1 MAYHHKQSVDNSLGR
16 NHADLILQGGKI
28 VDVHTGLIQEGDVI
42 VTGHRIVGLYDHSS
56 VFAGANTEIMDVSGK
71 YVLPGFIEPHIHI
84 ESSMLTLTNFSRA
97 VLPRGTTTVI
107 NDPHEIAN
115 VMGVRG
121 VRQMMDEGHYTNLRF
136 YFTIPSCVPSLSEE
150 FETCGASFSLEA
162 IKSLLEEKSAIGLG
176 EMMNYPG
183 VIASKLEVL
192 TKIYETYRMRGF
204 KKKPPIID
212 GHCPGLTGP
221 ELSAYINAGI
231 MADHEC
237 STGEELEERLAKGM
251 FVMVRNGSYA
261 RNARELLEY
270 VIEKGIDTR
279 RLMLCADDRN
289 PFDLLNKGHIDQT
302 LAMAVNLAKESGWKL
317 KPVEIIRMATLNPAE
332 FFHMPYRGRLG
343 IGTRADITVVEDLE
357 NFNVFAT
364 FRDGKLV
371 AREGQIVNDVQDY
384 PYHENILNS
393 VKIARRFSATD
404 FQIKSNAK
412 QRKARV
418 IEMVPGQLLTKQK
431 IETLRAKS
439 GFLESDIDRDILKI
453 VVIERHRQNNNF
465 SIGYVNGFGIKK
477 GAVALTIGHDS
488 HNLAVIGRR
497 DEDIAFAVNEL
508 VKMQGGVVVSQ
519 DGCVLASLPLRIGG
533 LMSTEAP
540 QQVVQ
545 DKIEVYEA
553 YKTLGG
559 HLTDPI
565 IAMSFLQLPV
575 IPELKITDKSLVEM
589 TAKGPRKV
597 SLLVD

>member
-28 VDVHTGLIQEGDVI
+28 VDVHTGLIKEGDVI
-42 VTGHRIVGLYDHSS
+42 VTGHRIVGLYDQSP
-56 VFAGANTEIMDVSGK
+56 VFAGANTEIMNVSGK

-97 VLPRGTTTVI
+97 VLPRGTTTVV

-115 VMGVRG
+115 VMGIRG

-150 FETCGASFSLEA
+150 FETCGASFSVEA

-183 VIASKLEVL
+183 VIASRLDVL
-192 TKIYETYRMRGF
+192 AKIYETYRMRGF

-212 GHCPGLTGP
+212 GHCPGLSGP

-237 STGEELEERLAKGM
+237 SSGEELEERLAKGM

-302 LAMAVNLAKESGWKL
+302 LAMAVKLAKESGWKL
-317 KPVEIIRMATLNPAE
+317 KPVEIIRMATLNPAQ

-343 IGTRADITVVEDLE
+343 IGTRADIAVVEDLE
-357 NFNVFAT
+357 NFDVFAT
-364 FRDGKLV
+364 YRDGKLV

-384 PYHENILNS
+384 PYHENILHS

-418 IEMVPGQLLTKQK
+418 IGMVPGQLLTEQK
-431 IETLRAKS
+431 IKTLNAKN
-439 GFLESDIDRDILKI
+439 GHLPSDIERDILKI

-465 SIGYVNGFGIKK
+465 SVGYVNGFGIKK
-477 GAVALTIGHDS
+477 GAMALTIGHDS

-497 DEDIAFAVNEL
+497 DKDIAFAVNEL

-519 DGCVLASLPLRIGG
+519 DGNVLASLPLRIGG

-545 DKIEVYEA
+545 DKMQVYEA

-559 HLTDPI
+559 HLTDPV

-589 TAKGPRKV
+589 NANGPRKV

>member
-28 VDVHTGLIQEGDVI
+28 VDVHSGLIKEGDII
-42 VTGHRIVGLYDHSS
+42 VTGHRIVGLYDHSP

-84 ESSMLTLTNFSRA
+84 ESSMLTLTNFSRV

-150 FETCGASFSLEA
+150 FETCGASFSVEA

-183 VIASKLEVL
+183 VIAARLDVL
-192 TKIYETYRMRGF
+192 AKIYETYRMRGF

-212 GHCPGLTGP
+212 GHCPGLAGP

-302 LAMAVNLAKESGWKL
+302 LAMAVRVAKESGWKI
-317 KPVEIIRMATLNPAE
+317 KPVEIIRMATLNPAQ

-357 NFNVFAT
+357 DFNVFAT
-364 FRDGKLV
+364 LRDGKLV

-431 IETLRAKS
+431 IETLKAKN
-439 GFLESDIDRDILKI
+439 GFLESDIERDILKI

-488 HNLAVIGRR
+488 HNLAVIGKC
-497 DEDIAFAVNEL
+497 DNDIAFAVNEL

-519 DGCVLASLPLRIGG
+519 DGNVLASLPLRIGG
-533 LMSTEAP
+533 LMSTEDP

-545 DKIEVYEA
+545 DKMEVYEA
-553 YKTLGG
+553 YKALGG
-559 HLTDPI
+559 PLTDPI

-597 SLLVD
+597 PLLVD

>member
-1 MAYHHKQSVDNSLGR
+1 MAYHHKQSVDNSMGR
-16 NHADLILQGGKI
+16 NQADLILEGGNI
-28 VDVHTGLIQEGDVI
+28 VDVHSGLIRQGDII
-42 VTGHRIVGLYDHSS
+42 VTGHRIVGLYDHNP
-56 VFAGANTEIMDVSGK
+56 VFAGPHTEIMDMTGK

-150 FETCGASFSLEA
+150 FETCGTSFSVED

-183 VIASKLEVL
+183 VIAPNLEVL
-192 TKIYETYRMRGF
+192 AKIYETYRMRGF

-212 GHCPGLTGP
+212 GHCPGLSGL

-289 PFDLLNKGHIDQT
+289 PFDLINKGHIDQT
-302 LAMAVNLAKESGWKL
+302 LAMAVKLARESGWKL
-317 KPVEIIRMATLNPAE
+317 SPVEIIRMATLNPAQ
-332 FFHMPYRGRLG
+332 FFHMSYRGRLG
-343 IGTRADITVVEDLE
+343 IGTRADIAVVDDLE

-364 FRDGKLV
+364 FRNGKLV
-371 AREGQIVNDVQDY
+371 AREGQIVNDVPDY

-393 VKIARRFSATD
+393 VNIGRNFNAAD

-412 QRKARV
+412 QRKVRV
-418 IEMVPGQLLTKQK
+418 IEMIPGQLLTGQK
-431 IETLRAKS
+431 VQTLKARN
-439 GFLESDIDRDILKI
+439 GFLECDTARDILKI
-453 VVIERHRQNNNF
+453 AVIERHRGNNNYTL
-465 SIGYVNGFGIKK
+465 GYVTGFGIKH

-488 HNLAVIGRR
+488 HNLAVIGAG
-497 DEDIAFAVNEL
+497 DAEIAFAVNEL
-508 VKMQGGVVVSQ
+508 VNMQGGAVVVR
-519 DGCVLASLPLRIGG
+519 DGNVLAALPLRIGG
-533 LMSTEAP
+533 LMSTAAP
-540 QQVVQ
+540 GQVVQ
-545 DKIEVYEA
+545 EKMAVYEA
-553 YKTLGG
+553 YKALGG

-565 IAMSFLQLPV
+565 IAMGFLQLPV
-575 IPELKITDKSLVEM
+575 IPELKITDRSLVEM

-597 SLLVD
+597 ALMID

>member
-1 MAYHHKQSVDNSLGR
+1 MAFHHKQSVDNSMGR

-28 VDVHTGLIQEGDVI
+28 VDVHSGLIREGDII
-42 VTGHRIVGLYDHSS
+42 VTGHRIVGLYDHSPI
-56 VFAGANTEIMDVSGK
+56 FAGPHTDIMDVSGK

-136 YFTIPSCVPSLSEE
+136 YFTIPSCVPSLGED
-150 FETCGASFSLEA
+150 FETCGASFSVED

-183 VIASKLEVL
+183 VIASSLEVL
-192 TKIYETYRMRGF
+192 AKIYETYRMRGF

-261 RNARELLEY
+261 RNARELLQY
-270 VIEKGIDTR
+270 VIDKEIDTR

-302 LAMAVNLAKESGWKL
+302 LAMAVKLAKESGWKL
-317 KPVEIIRMATLNPAE
+317 KPVDIIRMATLNPAQ
-332 FFHMPYRGRLG
+332 FFHMSYRGRLG
-343 IGTRADITVVEDLE
+343 IGTRADIAVVDDLE
-357 NFNVFAT
+357 DFNVFAT

-371 AREGQIVNDVQDY
+371 AREGEIVNDVQDY

-393 VKIARRFSATD
+393 VKITRTFNAAD
-404 FQIKSNAK
+404 FQVKSNAK
-412 QRKARV
+412 QRKVRV
-418 IEMVPGQLLTKQK
+418 IEMIPGQLLTGQNIK
-431 IETLRAKS
+431 TLKS
-439 GFLESDIDRDILKI
+439 KNGFLQCDLDRDILKI
-453 VVIERHRQNNNF
+453 AVIERHRRNNNHT
-465 SIGYVNGFGIKK
+465 IGYVNGFGIKK

-488 HNLAVIGRR
+488 HNLAAIGRS

-508 VKMQGGVVVSQ
+508 VKMQGGVVVCQ
-519 DGCVLASLPLRIGG
+519 DGKVLASLRLRIGG
-533 LMSTEAP
+533 LMSTAAP
-540 QQVVQ
+540 QQVVR
-545 DKIEVYEA
+545 DKMAVYEA
-553 YKTLGG
+553 YKALGG
-559 HLTDPI
+559 HLADPI

-589 TAKGPRKV
+589 TDKGPGKV
-597 SLLVD
+597 SLFVD

>member
-16 NHADLILQGGKI
+16 NKADLILRGGQI
-28 VDVHTGLIQEGDVI
+28 VDVHSGRIKEGDI
-42 VTGHRIVGLYDHSS
+42 VVNGHRIVGLYDRSS
-56 VFAGANTEIMDVSGK
+56 VFADSNTEIIDVTGK

-115 VMGVRG
+115 VMGMRG

-150 FETCGASFSLEA
+150 FETCGTTYSIED

-183 VIASKLEVL
+183 VIAPRLEVL
-192 TKIYETYRMRGF
+192 AKIYETYRMRGF

-212 GHCPGLTGP
+212 GHCPGLTGL

-237 STGEELEERLAKGM
+237 STGAELEERLAKGM

-261 RNARELLEY
+261 KNTRELLEY
-270 VIEKGIDTR
+270 VIDRQIDTR
-279 RLMLCADDRN
+279 RLMFCSDDRN
-289 PFDLLNKGHIDQT
+289 PYDLLNKGHIDQT
-302 LAMAVNLAKESGWKL
+302 LAMAVELAKESGWKI
-317 KPVEIIRMATLNPAE
+317 KPIEIIRMATLNPAE

-343 IGTRADITVVEDLE
+343 IGTRADIAIVENLE
-357 NFNVFAT
+357 NFHVWAT
-364 FRDGKLV
+364 LRNGNLV
-371 AREGQIVNDVQDY
+371 AREGQVVNDVQDY

-393 VKIARRFSATD
+393 VRINRTFSPDD
-404 FQIKSNAK
+404 FQVRSGAK
-412 QRKARV
+412 HRNVRV
-418 IEMVPGQLLTKQK
+418 IEMIPGQLITGKSIQK
-431 IETLRAKS
+431 LVAKN
-439 GFLESDIDRDILKI
+439 GFLETDIGRDILKI
-453 VVIERHRQNNNF
+453 AVVERHRANNNF
-465 SIGYVNGFGIKK
+465 SVGYVNGFGIKT
-477 GAVALTIGHDS
+477 GAVAMTIGHDA
-488 HNLAVIGRR
+488 HNLAVIGSSD
-497 DEDIAFAVNEL
+497 DEIAFAVNEL
-508 VKMQGGVVVSQ
+508 VKLQGGVLVSKN
-519 DGCVLASLPLRIGG
+519 GKVLASLPLRIGG

-540 QQVVQ
+540 HLVVQ
-545 DKIEVYEA
+545 AKTAVYDA
-553 YKTLGG
+553 YKALGG
-559 HLTDPI
+559 HVTDPI

-589 TAKGPRKV
+589 SKDGPRKV
-597 SLLVD
+597 SLFVD

>member
-1 MAYHHKQSVDNSLGR
+1 MAFHHKQSVDNSMGR
-16 NHADLILQGGKI
+16 NHADLILLGGKI
-28 VDVHTGLIQEGDVI
+28 VDVHSGLIREGDTI
-42 VTGHRIVGLYDHSS
+42 VTGHRIVGLYDHSP
-56 VFAGANTEIMDVSGK
+56 VFAGPHTEIMDVGGK

-136 YFTIPSCVPSLSEE
+136 YFTIPSCVPSLGEE
-150 FETCGASFSLEA
+150 FETCGANFSVED

-183 VIASKLEVL
+183 VIAPDIEVL
-192 TKIYETYRMRGF
+192 AKIYETYRMRGF

-212 GHCPGLTGP
+212 GHCPGLTGL

-261 RNARELLEY
+261 RNAQELLEY
-270 VIEKGIDTR
+270 VIDKGIDTR

-289 PFDLLNKGHIDQT
+289 PFDLINKGHIDQT
-302 LAMAVNLAKESGWKL
+302 LAMAAKLAKDSGGKL
-317 KPVEIIRMATLNPAE
+317 SPVDIVRMATLNPAQ
-332 FFHMPYRGRLG
+332 FFHMSYRGRLG
-343 IGTRADITVVEDLE
+343 IGTRADIAVVEDLE
-357 NFNVFAT
+357 DFNVFAT
-364 FRDGKLV
+364 FRNGTLV
-371 AREGQIVNDVQDY
+371 AREGEIVNDVQDY

-393 VKIARRFSATD
+393 VKIGRTFSAAD
-404 FQIKSNAK
+404 FQVQSNAK
-412 QRKARV
+412 QSKVRV
-418 IEMVPGQLLTKQK
+418 IKMIPEQLITGQN
-431 IETLRAKS
+431 IETLKAEN
-439 GFLESDIDRDILKI
+439 GFLQCDMDRDILKI
-453 VVIERHRQNNNF
+453 AVIERHRSINNYTV
-465 SIGYVNGFGIKK
+465 GYVNGFGIKK

-488 HNLAVIGRR
+488 HNLAVIGVH
-497 DEDIAFAVNEL
+497 DEDMAFAVNEL
-508 VKMQGGVVVSQ
+508 AKMQGGVVVCQ
-519 DGCVLASLPLRIGG
+519 DGKILASLPLRIGG
-533 LMSTEAP
+533 LMSTATP
-540 QQVVQ
+540 RQVVQ
-545 DKIEVYEA
+545 DKMAVYEA
-553 YKTLGG
+553 YKALGG

-589 TAKGPRKV
+589 TDKGPGKV
-597 SLLVD
+597 SLFVG

>member
-1 MAYHHKQSVDNSLGR
+1 MTYHHKQSVDNSLGR
-16 NHADLILQGGKI
+16 NQAELILRGGKI
-28 VDVHTGLIQEGDVI
+28 VDVHSGQIKEGDII
-42 VTGHRIVGLYDHSS
+42 VTGHRIVGLYDRSTAFGGSS
-56 VFAGANTEIMDVSGK
+56 TEIVDVTGK

-97 VLPRGTTTVI
+97 VLPLGTTTVI

-136 YFTIPSCVPSLSEE
+136 YFTIPSCVPSLSKE
-150 FETCGASFSLEA
+150 FETCGTTYTIED

-183 VIASKLEVL
+183 VIAPRIEVL
-192 TKIYETYRMRGF
+192 AKIYETYRMRGF

-212 GHCPGLTGP
+212 GHCPGLTGL

-237 STGEELEERLAKGM
+237 STGAELEERLAKGM

-261 RNARELLEY
+261 KNTRELLEY

-279 RLMLCADDRN
+279 RLMFCSDDRN
-289 PFDLLNKGHIDQT
+289 PYDLINKGHIDQT
-302 LAMAVNLAKESGWKL
+302 LAMAVKLAKESGWKI

-343 IGTRADITVVEDLE
+343 IGTRADIAVVEDLE

-371 AREGQIVNDVQDY
+371 ARQGQVVNDVQDY

-393 VKIARRFSATD
+393 VKIARTFSAED
-404 FQIKSNAK
+404 FQVKSGAA
-412 QRKARV
+412 QRNVRV
-418 IEMVPGQLLTKQK
+418 IEMIPGQLITGQIIQKLT
-431 IETLRAKS
+431 AKK
-439 GFLESDIDRDILKI
+439 GFLETDIDRDILKI
-453 VVIERHRQNNNF
+453 AVIERHRANNNF
-465 SIGYVNGFGIKK
+465 TVGYVNGFGIKK

-497 DEDIAFAVNEL
+497 DDDIAFAVNEL
-508 VKMQGGVVVSQ
+508 VKQQGGVVVCQ
-519 DGCVLASLPLRIGG
+519 NQKVLASLPLRIGG

-545 DKIEVYEA
+545 SKVAVYEA
-553 YKTLGG
+553 YKALGG
-559 HLTDPI
+559 HLNDPI

-575 IPELKITDKSLVEM
+575 IPKLKITDMSLIEM
-589 TAKGPRKV
+589 SSKGPSKV
-597 SLLVD
+597 SLFVD

>member
-28 VDVHTGLIQEGDVI
+28 VDVHTGLIQEGDII
-42 VTGHRIVGLYDHSS
+42 VTGHRIVGLYDHSA
-56 VFAGANTEIMDVSGK
+56 VFAGANTEIIDVSGK

-150 FETCGASFSLEA
+150 FETCGTRFSLEA

-183 VIASKLEVL
+183 VIASRLEVL

-212 GHCPGLTGP
+212 GHCPGLTGS

-231 MADHEC
+231 MVDHEC

-261 RNARELLEY
+261 KNARELLEY

-302 LAMAVNLAKESGWKL
+302 LAMAAKLAKESGWKL
-317 KPVEIIRMATLNPAE
+317 KPVEIIRMATLNPAQ

-357 NFNVFAT
+357 NFNVIAT

-404 FQIKSNAK
+404 FQIKSNAT

-519 DGCVLASLPLRIGG
+519 DGYVLASLPLRIGG

-545 DKIEVYEA
+545 NKIEVYEA

-589 TAKGPRKV
+589 NATGPRKV

>member
-28 VDVHTGLIQEGDVI
+28 VDVHSGLIKEGDII
-42 VTGHRIVGLYDHSS
+42 VTGHRIVGLYDHSP
-56 VFAGANTEIMDVSGK
+56 VFADANTEIMNVAGK
-71 YVLPGFIEPHIHI
+71 YILPGFIEPHIHI

-97 VLPRGTTTVI
+97 VLPRGTTTVV

-150 FETCGASFSLEA
+150 FETCGTSFSVEA

-183 VIASKLEVL
+183 VIAARLDVL
-192 TKIYETYRMRGF
+192 AKIYETYRMRGF

-289 PFDLLNKGHIDQT
+289 PFDLINKGHIDQT
-302 LAMAVNLAKESGWKL
+302 LAMAFELAKESGWKL
-317 KPVEIIRMATLNPAE
+317 KPVEIIRMATLNPAQ

-357 NFNVFAT
+357 NFDVFAT

-371 AREGQIVNDVQDY
+371 AREGKIVNDVQDY

-393 VKIARRFSATD
+393 VKIAHRFSATD

-418 IEMVPGQLLTKQK
+418 IGMVPGQLLTEQK
-431 IETLRAKS
+431 IETLNAKN
-439 GFLESDIDRDILKI
+439 GFLASDIERDILKI

-465 SIGYVNGFGIKK
+465 SVGYVNGFGIKK

-488 HNLAVIGRR
+488 HNLAVIGRHEK
-497 DEDIAFAVNEL
+497 DMAFAVNEL
-508 VKMQGGVVVSQ
+508 VNMQGGVVVSQ
-519 DGCVLASLPLRIGG
+519 EGNVLASLPLRIGG
-533 LMSTEAP
+533 LMSTAAP
-540 QQVVQ
+540 KQVVQ

-589 TAKGPRKV
+589 TANGPRKV

>member
-1 MAYHHKQSVDNSLGR
+1 MAYHHKQSVDNSMGR
-16 NHADLILQGGKI
+16 NHADLILRGGNI
-28 VDVHTGLIQEGDVI
+28 VDVHSGLIRRGDII
-42 VTGHRIVGLYDHSS
+42 VTGHRIVGLYDHSP
-56 VFAGANTEIMDVSGK
+56 VFVGADTEIMDVSGK

-84 ESSMLTLTNFSRA
+84 ESSMLTLTNFSRT

-150 FETCGASFSLEA
+150 FETCGTSFSVEN

-183 VIASKLEVL
+183 VISSSIDVL
-192 TKIYETYRMRGF
+192 AKIYETYRMRGF

-212 GHCPGLTGP
+212 GHCPGLTGL
-221 ELSAYINAGI
+221 ELSAYINSGI

-237 STGEELEERLAKGM
+237 SSGEELEERLAKGM

-261 RNARELLEY
+261 RNTRELLEY

-279 RLMLCADDRN
+279 RLMFCADDRN

-302 LAMAVNLAKESGWKL
+302 LTMAVKLAKESGWRL
-317 KPVEIIRMATLNPAE
+317 KPVEIIRMATLNPAQ
-332 FFHMPYRGRLG
+332 FFHMSYRGRLG
-343 IGTRADITVVEDLE
+343 IGTRADIAVVEDLE

-364 FRDGKLV
+364 LRDGKLV

-393 VKIARRFSATD
+393 VKIARRFSAAD
-404 FQIKSNAK
+404 FQIKTNAK

-418 IEMVPGQLLTKQK
+418 IEIIPGQLHTGHK
-431 IETLRAKS
+431 IETLKAKN
-439 GFLESDIDRDILKI
+439 GALRCDADRDILKI

-465 SIGYVNGFGIKK
+465 SIGYVNGFGIKN

-497 DEDIAFAVNEL
+497 DEDLAFAVNKLIE
-508 VKMQGGVVVSQ
+508 MQGGVVVSQ
-519 DGCVLASLPLRIGG
+519 DGRVLAALPLRIGG

-540 QQVVQ
+540 EKVVQ
-545 DKIEVYEA
+545 DKIAVYEA
-553 YKTLGG
+553 YKALGG
-559 HLTDPI
+559 HLSDPI

-575 IPELKITDKSLVEM
+575 IPELKITDKSLIEM
-589 TAKGPRKV
+589 TADGPMKV
-597 SLLVD
+597 PLLVD

>member
-28 VDVHTGLIQEGDVI
+28 VDVHSGQIRQGDI
-42 VTGHRIVGLYDHSS
+42 FITGHRIVGLYDRSP
-56 VFAGANTEIMDVSGK
+56 VFVGSDTEIMDVTGK

-84 ESSMLTLTNFSRA
+84 ESSMLTLTNFSRV
-97 VLPRGTTTVI
+97 VLPHGTTTVI

-150 FETCGASFSLEA
+150 FETCGTSYSVED
-162 IKSLLEEKSAIGLG
+162 IKSLLEEKSTIGLG

-183 VIASKLEVL
+183 VIAPKIEVL
-192 TKIYETYRMRGF
+192 VKIYETYRMRGF

-212 GHCPGLTGP
+212 GHCPGLSGL

-237 STGEELEERLAKGM
+237 STGAELEERLAKGM

-261 RNARELLEY
+261 RNARDLLEY
-270 VIEKGIDTR
+270 VIENGIDTR
-279 RLMLCADDRN
+279 RLMLCSDDRN
-289 PFDLLNKGHIDQT
+289 PYDLLNKGHIDQT
-302 LAMAVNLAKESGWKL
+302 LAMAVSLAKESGWKL
-317 KPVEIIRMATLNPAE
+317 KPIEIIRMATLNPAE
-332 FFHMPYRGRLG
+332 FFHMSYRGRLG
-343 IGTRADITVVEDLE
+343 IGTRADIAIVENLE

-364 FRDGKLV
+364 FRNGKLL
-371 AREGQIVNDVQDY
+371 AREGQIVNDVLDY

-393 VKIARRFSATD
+393 VKITRTFSAAD
-404 FQIKSNAK
+404 FQVKSNSK
-412 QRKARV
+412 QRKVRI
-418 IEMVPGQLLTKQK
+418 IEMVPGQLITGQT
-431 IETLRAKS
+431 IEKLKAKN

-453 VVIERHRQNNNF
+453 AVIERHRKNNNF
-465 SIGYVNGFGIKK
+465 SVGYVNGFGIKK

-508 VKMQGGVVVSQ
+508 VKIQGGVVVSQ
-519 DGCVLASLPLRIGG
+519 DGNVLASLPLRIGG

-545 DKIEVYEA
+545 DKMAVDEA
-553 YKTLGG
+553 YKALGG

-565 IAMSFLQLPV
+565 IALSFLQLPV

-589 TAKGPRKV
+589 SSEGPRKV

>member
-1 MAYHHKQSVDNSLGR
+1 
-16 NHADLILQGGKI
+16 
-28 VDVHTGLIQEGDVI
+28 
-42 VTGHRIVGLYDHSS
+42 
-56 VFAGANTEIMDVSGK
+56 
-71 YVLPGFIEPHIHI
+71 
-84 ESSMLTLTNFSRA
+84 
-97 VLPRGTTTVI
+97 
-107 NDPHEIAN
+107 
-115 VMGVRG
+115 
-121 VRQMMDEGHYTNLRF
+121 
-136 YFTIPSCVPSLSEE
+136 
-150 FETCGASFSLEA
+150 
-162 IKSLLEEKSAIGLG
+162 
-176 EMMNYPG
+176 
-183 VIASKLEVL
+183 
-192 TKIYETYRMRGF
+192 
-204 KKKPPIID
+204 
-212 GHCPGLTGP
+212 
-221 ELSAYINAGI
+221 

-279 RLMLCADDRN
+279 RLMLCSDDRN

-302 LAMAVNLAKESGWKL
+302 LAMAVKLAKESGWKL
-317 KPVEIIRMATLNPAE
+317 KLVEIIRMATLNPAH

-343 IGTRADITVVEDLE
+343 IGTRADIAVVEDLE

-364 FRDGKLV
+364 LRDGKLV

-393 VKIARRFSATD
+393 VKIDRRFSATD
-404 FQIKSNAK
+404 FQIKSNAR
-412 QRKARV
+412 QRKVRV
-418 IEMVPGQLLTKQK
+418 IEMIPGQLLTGQK
-431 IETLRAKS
+431 IEALKAKN

-465 SIGYVNGFGIKK
+465 SVGYVNGFGIKK

-519 DGCVLASLPLRIGG
+519 DGNVLASLPLRIGG

-540 QQVVQ
+540 HQVVQ
-545 DKIEVYEA
+545 DKMAVYEA

-597 SLLVD
+597 SLIVD

>member
-1 MAYHHKQSVDNSLGR
+1 MAYHHKQSVDNSMGR

-28 VDVHTGLIQEGDVI
+28 VDVHSGRIRQGDII
-42 VTGHRIVGLYDHSS
+42 VTGHRIVGLYDHSQ

-71 YVLPGFIEPHIHI
+71 YLLPGFIEPHIHI
-84 ESSMLTLTNFSRA
+84 ESSMLTLTNFSRV

-150 FETCGASFSLEA
+150 FETCGTSFSVED

-183 VIASKLEVL
+183 VIASRQEVL
-192 TKIYETYRMRGF
+192 AKIYETYRMRGF

-212 GHCPGLTGP
+212 GHCPGLTGL
-221 ELSAYINAGI
+221 ELSAYINSGI

-237 STGEELEERLAKGM
+237 STGEEMEERLAKGM

-270 VIEKGIDTR
+270 VIDKGIDTR
-279 RLMLCADDRN
+279 RLMFCADDRN

-302 LAMAVNLAKESGWKL
+302 LAMAVKLAKESGWKL
-317 KPVEIIRMATLNPAE
+317 KLVEIIRMATLNPAQ
-332 FFHMPYRGRLG
+332 FFHMSYRGRLG
-343 IGTRADITVVEDLE
+343 IGTRADIAVVEDME

-364 FRDGKLV
+364 LRDGKLV

-384 PYHENILNS
+384 PYHENILHS

-404 FQIKSNAK
+404 FQIRSNAK
-412 QRKARV
+412 QRKVRV
-418 IEMVPGQLLTKQK
+418 IEMIPGQLLTGQK
-431 IETLRAKS
+431 IETLKAKN
-439 GFLESDIDRDILKI
+439 GFLRCNIDRDILKI

-465 SIGYVNGFGIKK
+465 STGYVNGFGIKN

-508 VKMQGGVVVSQ
+508 VEMQGGVVVT
-519 DGCVLASLPLRIGG
+519 DNGKVIASLSLRIGG

-540 QQVVQ
+540 QKVVQ
-545 DKIEVYEA
+545 DKMAVYEA
-553 YKTLGG
+553 YRALGG

-589 TAKGPRKV
+589 TAEGPRKV